1 MRWDEGKEIEEENP
15 LRQQENQ
22 ERGERKKMKKDCC
35 SNCCYDLQVRIENLS
50 LNLARG

>member
-22 ERGERKKMKKDCC
+22 ERGESKKNEERLLFQM
-35 SNCCYDLQVRIENLS
+35 LL
-50 LNLARG
+50 